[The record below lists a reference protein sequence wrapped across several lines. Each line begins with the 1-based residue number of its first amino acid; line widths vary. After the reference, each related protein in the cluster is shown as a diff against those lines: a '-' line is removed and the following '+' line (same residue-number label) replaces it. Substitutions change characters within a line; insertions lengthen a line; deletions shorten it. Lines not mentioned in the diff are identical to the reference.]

1 MNWKI
6 KRCVVIPS
14 LLLVCFGKRR
24 RRNDL
29 WPRRKQ
35 ARGVNYRQLGMMWC
49 QPEKG
54 KEKCEKCRWRKHQLS
69 AFCRVL
75 TVSAC
80 SSPSIKCDVM
90 FLFLLCDSVVEIVQN
105 HQIITRREDG
115 SIVIIDATESMVN
128 TVWYS
133 SISTTSKSPLPQR
146 RKNGGRDTNGVSVLR
161 TAARPILVSLLTHRT
176 LWFKSSTWQ
185 EVNVHINITV
195 SFVNLISYILQYVW
209 PTTALYHNLWK

>member
-1 MNWKI
+1 MNWKM

-14 LLLVCFGKRR
+14 LFLVCFGKRR

-69 AFCRVL
+69 AFFRVL

-115 SIVIIDATESMVN
+115 SIVIIDATESMDN
-128 TVWYS
+128 TVLNYFNDIKITFAPKAKKGGTWHQWC
-133 SISTTSKSPLPQR
+133 QR
-146 RKNGGRDTNGVSVLR
+146 ASDGGQANIGEFAHAQNPVIQKLNLTGGQCSHQHYCVLC
-161 TAARPILVSLLTHRT
+161 
-176 LWFKSSTWQ
+176 
-185 EVNVHINITV
+185 
-195 SFVNLISYILQYVW
+195 
-209 PTTALYHNLWK
+209 